1 MCYYF
6 IIICLDLR
14 IGNKTKDSRIITIQ
28 RRQRKGLLERGKKKK
43 KEEIIETLRLKLS
56 DLEGLDYPK
65 HLHPKK
71 QGEIMREKT
80 FSLFIQTTKRGIK
93 EIFKSIH

>member
-28 RRQRKGLLERGKKKK
+28 RGQRKGLLEREKK

-65 HLHPKK
+65 HLYPKK

-80 FSLFIQTTKRGIK
+80 FSLSIQITKRGIK
-93 EIFKSIH
+93 EIFESIH

>member
-28 RRQRKGLLERGKKKK
+28 RGQRKGLLERGKKKK
-43 KEEIIETLRLKLS
+43 RGNNWNPTLKIVRSRRFGLPKAFIPKETRGDNERKNILFV
-56 DLEGLDYPK
+56 YPDN
-65 HLHPKK
+65 
-71 QGEIMREKT
+71 KT
-80 FSLFIQTTKRGIK
+80 RN
-93 EIFKSIH
+93 

>member
-28 RRQRKGLLERGKKKK
+28 RGQRKGLLERGKKK

-56 DLEGLDYPK
+56 DLEGLDCPK
-65 HLHPKK
+65 HLYPKK

-80 FSLFIQTTKRGIK
+80 FSLSIQITKRGIK
-93 EIFKSIH
+93 EIFESIH

>member
-28 RRQRKGLLERGKKKK
+28 RGQRKGLLERGKKKK
-43 KEEIIETLRLKLS
+43 KRK
-56 DLEGLDYPK
+56 
-65 HLHPKK
+65 
-71 QGEIMREKT
+71 
-80 FSLFIQTTKRGIK
+80 
-93 EIFKSIH
+93 

>member
-28 RRQRKGLLERGKKKK
+28 RGQRKGLLERGKKKK
-43 KEEIIETLRLKLS
+43 KKEIIETLRLKLS

-80 FSLFIQTTKRGIK
+80 FSLSIQITKRGIK
-93 EIFKSIH
+93 EIFESIH

>member
-28 RRQRKGLLERGKKKK
+28 RGQRKGLLEREKK

-80 FSLFIQTTKRGIK
+80 FSLSIQITKRGIK
-93 EIFKSIH
+93 EIFESIH

>member
-28 RRQRKGLLERGKKKK
+28 RGQRKGLLEREKK

-65 HLHPKK
+65 HLYPKK

-80 FSLFIQTTKRGIK
+80 FSLSIQTTKRGIK
-93 EIFKSIH
+93 EIFESIH